1 MFSFDYQFKKVL
13 KMKKILIVL
22 ISLMYSFSMLF
33 AQNTEFDSRLLVKY
47 SIEELKKLEKENPSE
62 VQFQT
67 YCLDNAF
74 YIGDYPKEKEGKIN
88 LDGVKQIENINEI
101 NLFELDIEILD
112 GRNQLFSI
120 NDNSKLLV
128 VYDTK
133 FLRNKFQKSR
143 Q

>member
-1 MFSFDYQFKKVL
+1 MFNFDYQFEKVLRMKKVL
-13 KMKKILIVL
+13 LVL
-22 ISLMYSFSMLF
+22 ISIMCSGSMLF
-33 AQNTEFDSRLLVKY
+33 GQNTEFDSRLLVKY
-47 SIEELKKLEKENPSE
+47 SVKELNEIKKENPSE
-62 VQFQT
+62 IKFLT

-88 LDGVKQIENINEI
+88 LDGAKQVENINKI
-101 NLFELDIEILD
+101 NLYELNIEILD

-133 FLRNKFQKSR
+133 FLRQKFQKSR
-143 Q
+143 R

>member
-1 MFSFDYQFKKVL
+1 MCSG
-13 KMKKILIVL
+13 
-22 ISLMYSFSMLF
+22 SMLF
-33 AQNTEFDSRLLVKY
+33 GQNTEFDSRLLVKY
-47 SIEELKKLEKENPSE
+47 SIEELNKIEKENPSE
-62 VQFQT
+62 IKFLA

-88 LDGVKQIENINEI
+88 LDGVKQVKNINEI
-101 NLFELDIEILD
+101 NLYELGIEILD

-120 NDNSKLLV
+120 NDKSKLLV

-133 FLRNKFQKSR
+133 FLRNKFQKLS

>member
-1 MFSFDYQFKKVL
+1 MFNFGYQFEKVL
-13 KMKKILIVL
+13 KMKKFLIVL
-22 ISLMYSFSMLF
+22 ISIICSCSMF
-33 AQNTEFDSRLLVKY
+33 FGQNTEFDSRLLMKY
-47 SIEELKKLEKENPSE
+47 SVEELKKMEKENPSE

-88 LDGVKQIENINEI
+88 LDGVKQVININEI
-101 NLFELDIEILD
+101 NLYELGIEILE
-112 GRNQLFSI
+112 GRNQLFSV

-133 FLRNKFQKSR
+133 FLRDKFQKSK

>member
-1 MFSFDYQFKKVL
+1 
-13 KMKKILIVL
+13 MKKILIVL
-22 ISLMYSFSMLF
+22 ISLMYSGSMLF

-47 SIEELKKLEKENPSE
+47 SIEELKKME
-62 VQFQT
+62 VESPDELAFLN

-88 LDGVKQIENINEI
+88 LDGAKQVENINEI

-133 FLRNKFQKSR
+133 FLRDKFEKAR